1 MSDMTRNTPEST
13 RETAADAISALVPCT
28 SKCCGQSGSHQGF
41 DVCWLSKMLR
51 VCPAVPR
58 MAMLNATTRPVMTVC
73 AMWRGAGLIFMLII
87 VLFVK
92 S

>member
-1 MSDMTRNTPEST
+1 MRDMVRNTPEST
-13 RETAADAISALVPCT
+13 SETAADAIRAFVPCT
-28 SKCCGQSGSHQGF
+28 SKCCGQSGSHHGF
-41 DVCWLSKMLR
+41 DVCWLLKTLR

-73 AMWRGAGLIFMLII
+73 AEWSGAALIFIVII
-87 VLFVK
+87 VLVE